1 MRILFLNSIGSKK
14 WGGGEKW
21 MLMAAKGLQQKG
33 HFVTIGCS
41 SDSVICKNALA
52 KSLPVVSLS
61 FNSDIDVYGFIR
73 LLCVIKTHKID
84 LIVCGQNKDTKIAAF
99 AGKLSG
105 KVTVIAR
112 HGLQLISKKL
122 KYRYIFSK
130 MIHGIITNSATIK
143 QEYDT
148 YGWFPND
155 FVKVIHNGF
164 TPPKE
169 VVDIDIREEYNLD
182 LDQHIIF
189 SAGRLA
195 SQKGYEILLEVAKE
209 AKQSKNKW
217 VFVIAGKGK
226 LQSKLNQTVKREG
239 LEKVV
244 FFKGFV
250 KDVLPYIKSS
260 DIFVLPS
267 YYEGMPNAVMEA
279 MGLGKCCVVTS
290 VNGNNELINDGQEGL
305 LVDAGNASALYN
317 AIKRVTDDAVLR
329 DELGKNASLKIEK
342 MFSEERMIDQ
352 LNQFLISKSI
362 E

>member
-33 HFVTIGCS
+33 HFVSIGCAS
-41 SDSVICKNALA
+41 NSVICKNALA
-52 KSLPVVSLS
+52 ETLPVVSLS

-73 LLCVIKTHKID
+73 LLRVLKTQKID
-84 LIVCGQNKDTKIAAF
+84 LIICGQNKDTKIAAV
-99 AGKLSG
+99 AAKLSG
-105 KVTVIAR
+105 NVKVIAR
-112 HGLQLISKKL
+112 HGLQLISNKL

-143 QEYDT
+143 HEYDT
-148 YGWFPND
+148 YGWFRSD

-164 TPPKE
+164 TPPK
-169 VVDIDIREEYNLD
+169 DIDAIDIRQEYNLD
-182 LDQHIIF
+182 TDHSIIF

-209 AKQSKNKW
+209 AKKSQNKW

-226 LQSKLNQTVKREG
+226 LQRKLSKMVKCEG
-239 LEKVV
+239 LEKYV
-244 FFKGFV
+244 FFKGFI

-267 YYEGMPNAVMEA
+267 FYEGMPNAVMEA

-290 VNGNNELINDGQEGL
+290 VNGNNELIHDGQEGL

-317 AIKRVTDDAVLR
+317 AIRRVTDDIVLR
-329 DELGKNASLKIEK
+329 DNLGRNASSKIEK
-342 MFSEERMIDQ
+342 MFSEQRMIDE

-362 E
+362 